1 MKFSVNREALLR
13 PLTIVASAVERRQT
27 MPILSNLLLKV
38 SGKKLH
44 LTGTDLE
51 VELSATIALEAAA
64 DSKGEITVPARK
76 LVDICKSLPE
86 ASEISFSLD
95 DGKAVVKSGRSR
107 FTLATL
113 AASDFPSVQK
123 DASSFS
129 VTVNQAEFGQ
139 LIDRTAFSMA
149 QQDVRYYLNGM
160 LWELSGKELKAVATD
175 GHRLA
180 IAHVDLA
187 EKVAGGKQQFIVPR
201 KGVVELTRL
210 LSDDE
215 ATITIEFGSNHIRAT
230 TEGMV
235 FVSKLVDGKFPDYE
249 RVLPKGGNKLV
260 EADRNELKAALSRS
274 AILSNEKFRGIRFT
288 LDDGL
293 VGIQANNPEQE
304 EAHEEVPVNYQGDSL
319 EMGFNVSYLIEVLGV
334 LRSEQVNITLSDS
347 NSSALIQDADVDNNA
362 LYVVMPM
369 RL

>member
-1 MKFSVNREALLR
+1 MKFTVSREQLLR
-13 PLTIVASAVERRQT
+13 PLTLVAGAVERRQT
-27 MPILSNLLLKV
+27 MPILANLLIRV
-38 SGKKLH
+38 SGDVLYI
-44 LTGTDLE
+44 TGTDLE
-51 VELSATIALEAAA
+51 VELSATITPITKA
-64 DSKGEITVPARK
+64 DSDGDITIPARK
-76 LVDICKSLPE
+76 FVDICKSLPDGCD
-86 ASEISFSLD
+86 ISFELD
-95 DGKAVVKSGRSR
+95 AGKAIVKSGRSR
-107 FTLATL
+107 YSLVTLPAT
-113 AASDFPSVQK
+113 DFPSVQR
-123 DASSFS
+123 DDSGFS
-129 VTVNQAEFGQ
+129 VTVNQADFAR
-139 LIDRTAFSMA
+139 LLSRTSFSMA

-160 LWELSGKELKAVATD
+160 LWELTDRTFKSVATD

-180 IAHVDLA
+180 IAHIDLA
-187 EKVAGGKQQFIVPR
+187 EAIEADKQQFIIPR

-210 LSDDE
+210 LADE
-215 ATITIEFGSNHIRAT
+215 AANITVEFGANHIRAT

-260 EADRNELKAALSRS
+260 VAKKEDLKAALSRS

-288 LDDGL
+288 LSDGM

-304 EAHEEVPVNYQGDSL
+304 EAHEEVSVNYQGDTV

-334 LRSEQVNITLSDS
+334 LGSEEVNITLSDS
-347 NSSALIQDADVDNNA
+347 ASSALIQDGNPDNNA